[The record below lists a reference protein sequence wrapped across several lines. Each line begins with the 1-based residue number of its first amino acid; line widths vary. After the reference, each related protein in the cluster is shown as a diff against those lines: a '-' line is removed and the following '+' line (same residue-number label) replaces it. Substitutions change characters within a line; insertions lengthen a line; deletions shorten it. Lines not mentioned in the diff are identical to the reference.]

1 MESATTS
8 HPRSWNSTRL
18 RDRMRTVPLPRPEL
32 AVLLALAALLYLW
45 GLSKN
50 GWANDYYSA
59 AVRSMAGSWHD
70 FLYGS
75 FDAKGLMTVDKP
87 PLALWVESLSV
98 KAFGFNSLAILV
110 PQALMG
116 VASVGLLYDLVR
128 RHFGR
133 IAGATA
139 GLALALTPVV
149 VAISRHNNPDAL
161 LVLCSVGALWC
172 FVRALEGGA
181 TKWLVAAAVCVGL
194 GFEAKM
200 GAALMVVPG
209 MALAWLWV
217 APRGRAAAVKQ
228 LAIAGAALLAVALA
242 WPVLVWLTPASS
254 RPWISGTSDNSIW
267 SLIWEYN
274 GFGRLEG
281 QTGGPSS
288 FGGGGGGPF
297 GGETGVF
304 RLLNEALGGQAGWL
318 LGAAL
323 VGGIG
328 IAAMSRLRRTDP
340 RTGWIIAVG
349 GAFGVTAVAFSFA
362 GGIFHPYYTSLL
374 APFAAALVGATVGQV
389 LGAERRDASSGPR
402 SATAFADARGPFGRE
417 AGGLG
422 HGHAYSLGRG
432 DGGADSRDSGRGLDG
447 PVASRI
453 LGAAALGAGAI
464 VELVVIDRSATDL
477 GWLVVPLVLVSI
489 AAACVLLFADQL
501 ASWADSRGMTP
512 TRMRA
517 TALACGIGVLL
528 LGPAIWSVDTLGHPT
543 SGTFPVG
550 GPESASMMGGP
561 GGGGAPGGFGGSSS
575 GGMGGMTG
583 PGGAMGGPS
592 GTNGQG
598 IGPEEEGSE
607 SEAFRGGELPQTGE
621 PPEGAESLGGG
632 ELPQSGAMPGMGE
645 MPGGGTMP
653 GAGESAEGG
662 TMPGMP
668 GTGSETG
675 ELPETGAMP
684 GVGSQSLGGAES
696 GESSGGTSATSGLPS
711 TGTKGMTGGAMGG
724 GPGGMFG
731 GEDMTAI
738 VEYTEEH
745 GGGTIAV
752 DSQSGAAASIIESGA
767 EVAGIGGFSGKESSV
782 SAEWLEE
789 RIESGAITWIYSSG
803 LGGSMGG
810 PTAMGGSETGS
821 ATEGALGG
829 TTGEGATGESAT
841 RGFGPGGEGG
851 STSGGGRSGF
861 GGGDT
866 RTGSESAIDT
876 VVKECTA
883 VESSAYESGSATTSE
898 AAGAGS
904 SGGTLYKCGES

>member
-1 MESATTS
+1 
-8 HPRSWNSTRL
+8 
-18 RDRMRTVPLPRPEL
+18 
-32 AVLLALAALLYLW
+32 VLLALAAVLYLW

-87 PLALWVESLSV
+87 PAALWVEALSAKV
-98 KAFGFNSLAILV
+98 FGFNSLAILV

-133 IAGATA
+133 IAGSVA
-139 GLALALTPVV
+139 GLALALTPVF

-181 TKWLVAAAVCVGL
+181 TRWLVAAPVCVGL

-217 APRGRAAAVKQ
+217 APRGRATAVRQ
-228 LAIAGAALLAVALA
+228 LAIAGGALLAVALA

-274 GFGRLEG
+274 GLGRLEG
-281 QTGGPSS
+281 QTGGPGS

-328 IAAMSRLRRTDP
+328 IAAMSRLRRADP

-389 LGAERRDASSGPR
+389 LRGERSGP
-402 SATAFADARGPFGRE
+402 AL
-417 AGGLG
+417 LG
-422 HGHAYSLGRG
+422 HGHAYSLGRRNE
-432 DGGADSRDSGRGLDG
+432 AT
-447 PVASRI
+447 ASRI

-464 VELVVIDRSATDL
+464 VELVVIGSSANDL

-489 AAACVLLFADQL
+489 AAASVLLFADRV
-501 ASWADSRGMTP
+501 ADWAGTRDLTP
-512 TRMRA
+512 TRLRA
-517 TALACGIGVLL
+517 AALACGISVLL

-543 SGTFPVG
+543 SGTFPAG

-561 GGGGAPGGFGGSSS
+561 GSGGAPGGFGGSSS
-575 GGMGGMTG
+575 GGASGMAGPGGTMGGGMTG
-583 PGGAMGGPS
+583 GPAGGTGGQGFAPGG
-592 GTNGQG
+592 TQ
-598 IGPEEEGSE
+598 EEGTEPE
-607 SEAFRGGELPQTGE
+607 SF
-621 PPEGAESLGGG
+621 GGG
-632 ELPQSGAMPGMGE
+632 ELPQMGEGAMPGMGA
-645 MPGGGTMP
+645 MP
-653 GAGESAEGG
+653 GA
-662 TMPGMP
+662 
-668 GTGSETG
+668 GSETG
-675 ELPETGAMP
+675 ELPSM
-684 GVGSQSLGGAES
+684 
-696 GESSGGTSATSGLPS
+696 GGTQ
-711 TGTKGMTGGAMGG
+711 GMAGGAMSGG

-731 GEDMTAI
+731 GQDMSA
-738 VEYTEEH
+738 VVAYTEEH

-782 SAEWLEE
+782 NAAWLEE
-789 RIESGAITWIYSSG
+789 RIEAGDIAWIYTSG
-803 LGGSMGG
+803 SGGSAMGG
-810 PTAMGGSETGS
+810 PS
-821 ATEGALGG
+821 
-829 TTGEGATGESAT
+829 
-841 RGFGPGGEGG
+841 
-851 STSGGGRSGF
+851 
-861 GGGDT
+861 GGDT

-883 VESSAYESGSATTSE
+883 VESSANESGSGSTSE
-898 AAGAGS
+898 AGTETAGAGLGTGG
-904 SGGTLYKCGES
+904 SGGTLYECGKS